1 MTDRMAEQLKGG
13 QTTPNRLRPAGV
25 GAAGS
30 FAVDVRHLPGQ
41 TDPSGEK
48 NKPPNVPGTGNR
60 APSSEPGKG
69 HKGRNTVIGL
79 TTVAALGGVG
89 CVAADQLGKTQP
101 GNDGNPATTVFIDE
115 PITTL
120 GEPSSTVITVPN
132 TETPTT
138 IAERVFSSPE
148 QQVQVEAV
156 EANMAEFF
164 TLTPADL
171 AKYKETTRFDADP
184 DGFSTTYLSNTSS
197 SAGVLGID
205 LGTFQIPVG
214 DGVAFIVATG
224 HMTEDGS
231 QYVLLQH
238 GEITDSVIQAALNYE
253 NGGGANVVKGTVVDG
268 VTTYPVGTTAETV
281 RRSNGRAA
289 MIAELNASVGE
300 PVYALYGTD
309 PGEYSSPDYPIEP
322 NPILVDAITRI
333 TRASD
338 FSLLGKVLSEY
349 STDTLESVGV
359 YKEMSLISQSTLA
372 GYKTATELFS
382 NMTFSD
388 GFRLFDGVPTV
399 I

>member
-1 MTDRMAEQLKGG
+1 MADIMGEQLKGR
-13 QTTPNRLRPAGV
+13 PNQLRPAG
-25 GAAGS
+25 AGN

-41 TDPSGEK
+41 ADPSVGK
-48 NKPPNVPGTGNR
+48 YKPPTVPGAGNR
-60 APSSEPGKG
+60 SPSSEPGKG

-89 CVAADQLGKTQP
+89 CVAAEQLGKTQP
-101 GNDGNPATTVFIDE
+101 GNDGNPATTVIVDE
-115 PITTL
+115 PVTTL
-120 GEPSSTVITVPN
+120 GEPATTVITVPN
-132 TETPTT
+132 TETPST
-138 IAERVFSSPE
+138 IAERVFASPE
-148 QQVQVEAV
+148 QKIQVEAV

-164 TLTPADL
+164 ALTPEAL
-171 AKYKETTRFDADP
+171 AKYKETTRFDPDP

-197 SAGVLGID
+197 VAGVLGID

-224 HMTEDGS
+224 HMTENGS

-238 GEITDSVIQAALNYE
+238 GEITDSTLQAVWFNYE
-253 NGGGANVVKGTVVDG
+253 NGASSNFVKGTVVDG
-268 VTTYPVGTTAETV
+268 VTTYPAGATAETL
-281 RRSNGRAA
+281 RRSNGRTA
-289 MIAELNASVGE
+289 MIADLNASIGE

-309 PGEYSSPDYPIEP
+309 PAEFSSPDYPVEP
-322 NPILVDAITRI
+322 SPIVVDVLTRI

-359 YKEMSLISQSTLA
+359 YKEMSLISQNTLA
-372 GYKTATELFS
+372 GYKTATELLS
-382 NMTFSD
+382 NMALSD